1 MNPIRKAKK
10 PTSKQV
16 VKKPKPTSKQ
26 VVKKAKPMKKEGGGR
41 IRIPLVATQTRRTTT
56 ALSRLR
62 QNKIPQQNTDDVNT
76 QYQKQLLKA
85 KEDYK
90 KLNED
95 LYKIRFAKYDEEQ
108 IDIPTTATRKT
119 AYDDTQIAALPEKKI
134 MLRMPNQPPT
144 RRTTTASKPDKQTT
158 TALWRL
164 KQNKIARQIDKPTT
178 ATRKTII

>member
-1 MNPIRKAKK
+1 MNPTRKAKK

-26 VVKKAKPMKKEGGGR
+26 VVKKPKPMKKEGGGR
-41 IRIPLVATQTRRTTT
+41 IRIPLTQTLRTTT
-56 ALSRLR
+56 TLSRLK
-62 QNKIPQQNTDDVNT
+62 QNKINPPQNTDDVYNT
-76 QYQKQLLKA
+76 QYQRQLLKA

-95 LYKIRFAKYDEEQ
+95 LYNIRFAKYDEGQ
-108 IDIPTTATRKT
+108 IDKPTTATRKT
-119 AYDDTQIAALPEKKI
+119 AYDDTQMPIPERKI

-144 RRTTTASKPDKQTT
+144 RKTT
-158 TALWRL
+158 
-164 KQNKIARQIDKPTT
+164 TT